1 MSSQLQPPSAERP
14 VFAVLGATGGI
25 GSALSLVLSRSGAQ
39 LAIAARGE
47 SRLKSLSHQTGA
59 ASRAFDATDPMRVE
73 EWIGR
78 DISESGR
85 LDGIANCV
93 GSLLLKP
100 AHVTKPEEWSAVLD
114 ANLGTAFGVV
124 RAAGLHLRGM
134 GRSVVLILSAA
145 TAIGI
150 ANHEAIAAAKVGIVG
165 LARSA
170 AATYA
175 NVDLRFNVVS
185 PGLTRT
191 LLTERITE
199 RPAAAARASESM
211 HALGRLGEP
220 DDVARAVAW
229 LLDPGNS
236 WITGQVIGVDGGLGS
251 ILLSPAAN
259 KPPRA
264 RAAAAI

>member
-85 LDGIANCV
+85 LYGTANCV

-114 ANLGTAFGVV
+114 ANLGTAFGV
-124 RAAGLHLRGM
+124 
-134 GRSVVLILSAA
+134 SAA

>member
-85 LDGIANCV
+85 L
-93 GSLLLKP
+93 

>member
-59 ASRAFDATDPMRVE
+59 
-73 EWIGR
+73 
-78 DISESGR
+78 
-85 LDGIANCV
+85 ANCV